1 MGNNQRFLMQ
11 SVIVGDELIEALKE
25 TKGIYWS
32 AHIVYW
38 SLLRLRD
45 NKKRYCSISSENL
58 IQRLHM
64 NRATLFKSLKFLEKQ
79 GFVFILR
86 RSSKS
91 NIYFMPLEDY
101 YLKTELLDNYAN
113 TIESLGGSLMEWDKY
128 RKEFL
133 K

>member
-1 MGNNQRFLMQ
+1 MSNNKSFLMQ
-11 SVIVGDELIEALKE
+11 SVIAGDKLIETLKE

-32 AHIVYW
+32 AHVVYW
-38 SLLRLRD
+38 SLLRLRN
-45 NKKRYCSISSENL
+45 NKKRCCSISSENL

-101 YLKTELLDNYAN
+101 YLKPELLDDYVNI
-113 TIESLGGSLMEWDKY
+113 IESLGGSLVAWDEY

>member
-1 MGNNQRFLMQ
+1 MSNNKSFLMQ
-11 SVIVGDELIEALKE
+11 SVIVGDKLVEALKE

-32 AHIVYW
+32 AHVVYW
-38 SLLRLRD
+38 SLLRLRN
-45 NKKRYCSISSENL
+45 NKKRCCSISSENL

-101 YLKTELLDNYAN
+101 YLKPELLDNYVN
-113 TIESLGGSLMEWDKY
+113 IIESLGGSLMAWDEY

>member
-1 MGNNQRFLMQ
+1 MSNNKSFLMQ
-11 SVIVGDELIEALKE
+11 SVIAGDKLVEALKE

-32 AHIVYW
+32 AHVVYW
-38 SLLRLRD
+38 SLLRLRN
-45 NKKRYCSISSENL
+45 NKKRCCSISSENL

-79 GFVFILR
+79 GFIFVLR

-101 YLKTELLDNYAN
+101 YLKPELLDDYVNI
-113 TIESLGGSLMEWDKY
+113 IESLGGSLMAWDEY